1 MRGCDMAQS
10 PRTALQ
16 PDAAPREVLLEFEC
30 SLPSEVARVSSF
42 VDQLMPVITRF
53 RGTDG
58 SELDIEIALRE
69 ALSNAVI
76 HGNRENPYKRVHV
89 TVRCSADGEVSI
101 TVRDEGAGFDS
112 DSIAD
117 PTAPENLFSTDGRG
131 IYLMRALMDEVSFE
145 EGGTVVYM
153 CKKPISPC
161 TPVSSAARGP
171 SSSLDASSPTSL
183 LLNPQ

>member
-1 MRGCDMAQS
+1 MREFDRAQRPGIAMRPPTPS
-10 PRTALQ
+10 CPAF
-16 PDAAPREVLLEFEC
+16 VKFKY
-30 SLPSEVARVSSF
+30 SLPSGLGMVSSF

-69 ALSNAVI
+69 GLSNAVI
-76 HGNRENPYKRVHV
+76 HGNREDPYKRVYV
-89 TVRCSADGEVSI
+89 TIRCSADGEVSI

-117 PTAPENLFSTDGRG
+117 PTAPENLISTHGRG

-153 CKKPISPC
+153 RKKPISPY
-161 TPVSSAARGP
+161 TPVSSAPRGP
-171 SSSLDASSPTSL
+171 SSSWMQVHQE
-183 LLNPQ
+183 NCY

>member
-16 PDAAPREVLLEFEC
+16 PDAAPREVLVEFEYTLK
-30 SLPSEVARVSSF
+30 SDVAMVSSF
-42 VDQLMPVITRF
+42 VDQLMRLITRL

-101 TVRDEGAGFDS
+101 AIRDEGAGFDS
-112 DSIAD
+112 SSILD
-117 PTAPENLFSTDGRG
+117 PTAPKRLMATDGRG

-145 EGGTVVYM
+145 EGGAVVYM
-153 CKKPISPC
+153 RKKPISPC
-161 TPVSSAARGP
+161 VPVSSAA
-171 SSSLDASSPTSL
+171 
-183 LLNPQ
+183 

>member
-1 MRGCDMAQS
+1 MREFDRAQRPGIAMRPPTPS
-10 PRTALQ
+10 CPAF
-16 PDAAPREVLLEFEC
+16 VKFKY
-30 SLPSEVARVSSF
+30 SLPSGLGMVSSF

-69 ALSNAVI
+69 GLSNAVI
-76 HGNRENPYKRVHV
+76 HGNREDPYKRVHV
-89 TVRCSADGEVSI
+89 TIRCSADGEVSI

-117 PTAPENLFSTDGRG
+117 PTAPENLISTHGRG

-153 CKKPISPC
+153 RKKPISPC
-161 TPVSSAARGP
+161 TPVSSAPRGP
-171 SSSLDASSPTSL
+171 SSSWMQVHQE
-183 LLNPQ
+183 NCY